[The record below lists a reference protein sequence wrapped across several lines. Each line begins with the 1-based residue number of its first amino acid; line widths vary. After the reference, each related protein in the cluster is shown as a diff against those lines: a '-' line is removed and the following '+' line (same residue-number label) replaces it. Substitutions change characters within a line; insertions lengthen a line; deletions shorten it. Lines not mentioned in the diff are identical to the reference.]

1 MSLCTPKLPRII
13 VSKGNHMSQDTI
25 IRRSPIRGS
34 GRICKFYP
42 FPGSPPRRE
51 LRAATHPKRAT
62 KTAFRKC
69 KRRIERHFWGTLPLR
84 FPVRPPTAPLFHL
97 HRMRITFRL
106 PGRIRPY
113 GPSPGLFPEFHRIRY
128 ADLRPWHVPVYRSA
142 HPACGCADRPDNK
155 LRNRKHVKKT
165 PCGSLSILHNTLSN
179 NTFLKTTKS
188 KRYKF

>member
-1 MSLCTPKLPRII
+1 MCIRQPFFMSLCTPKLPRII

-69 KRRIERHFWGTLPLR
+69 KRRIERHFWDTLPLR

-113 GPSPGLFPEFHRIRY
+113 GPSPVLFPEFHRIRY
-128 ADLRPWHVPVYRSA
+128 ADLRPWHVPVCRSA
-142 HPACGCADRPDNK
+142 HPPAGFADRPDNK

-165 PCGSLSILHNTLSN
+165 PC
-179 NTFLKTTKS
+179 
-188 KRYKF
+188 

>member
-1 MSLCTPKLPRII
+1 MCIRQPFFMSLCTPKLPRII

-84 FPVRPPTAPLFHL
+84 FPVRPPTAPLFIFIACESLFGCRVVFARTDHL
-97 HRMRITFRL
+97 QGFFQNFIASGMQTFDRGMYRYIDPHTRRAGVRIV
-106 PGRIRPY
+106 RIIN
-113 GPSPGLFPEFHRIRY
+113 SETE
-128 ADLRPWHVPVYRSA
+128 S
-142 HPACGCADRPDNK
+142 
-155 LRNRKHVKKT
+155 T
-165 PCGSLSILHNTLSN
+165 
-179 NTFLKTTKS
+179 
-188 KRYKF
+188 

>member
-1 MSLCTPKLPRII
+1 MLDNPFSCRCVRRNCQESYFRKAIICPKMSLSDGRLFAA
-13 VSKGNHMSQDTI
+13 H
-25 IRRSPIRGS
+25 

-51 LRAATHPKRAT
+51 LWTATHPKRAT

-69 KRRIERHFWGTLPLR
+69 KRRIERHFLGPLPLQ

-106 PGRIRPY
+106 PSRIRPY

-128 ADLRPWHVPVYRSA
+128 ADLRPWHVPVYRST

-165 PCGSLSILHNTLSN
+165 PC
-179 NTFLKTTKS
+179 
-188 KRYKF
+188 